1 MHQTRNIAA
10 GHGSDRNVKSV
21 KRTPAVR
28 PQEAA
33 QTSLTPL
40 ISFRAGFPDV
50 RPDDFPAA
58 LLGDFQD
65 GLPEDFPAAL
75 PEDSQAAC
83 LEDSPAALLED
94 FQDAYPE
101 GFRVSFART
110 QGRRSTQRAP
120 QVPQRY
126 MPSSTSY
133 CLQYARLRP
142 CGTNAIL
149 PHRQF
154 EYRNAAQQG

>member
-1 MHQTRNIAA
+1 MHQTRIIAA

-21 KRTPAVR
+21 KRTPPVR
-28 PQEAA
+28 LQQAG
-33 QTSLTPL
+33 QTSLTSL

-50 RPDDFPAA
+50 RPEDSPAA
-58 LLGDFQD
+58 LPEDFPD
-65 GLPEDFPAAL
+65 GLPGDFPAAL

-94 FQDAYPE
+94 FQDAYPA

-110 QGRRSTQRAP
+110 LGRRSTQRAP

-126 MPSSTSY
+126 MPSSTSF

-142 CGTNAIL
+142 CGTNANL

-154 EYRNAAQQG
+154 EYRNAARQR